1 MGPYTF
7 GKRCRFVGLK
17 KRNDSFAQMANAG
30 SYEACCVY
38 QYFVGELK
46 TYYGLKETGS
56 ASRKFPI

>member
-30 SYEACCVY
+30 CYEACCVY
-38 QYFVGELK
+38 QYFEVN
-46 TYYGLKETGS
+46 
-56 ASRKFPI
+56 